1 MAQEQGQEAPKS
13 IRLIGG
19 LFKDTSHVDQP
30 SGSYRH
36 AKNMTINT
44 VYGANSVEFGNKKIA
59 DVSSIGI
66 VIGTIPL
73 DDDRVVYFV
82 LNGSI
87 SEIGLLVGET
97 YSTIFS
103 PTSPQAT
110 NTNGQLIDVDLKFS
124 PSNPIKGTYKL
135 QADGDIFVYWTDDLN
150 PPRTLNVTRQL
161 NSLPNLLY
169 GRNPINSPDTAFIN
183 QLNLFP
189 HAGPVPHIGLDGV
202 YSGGGC
208 KTGVYYLAIAYA
220 DDDLT
225 PTNYVSVS
233 NPVSIVDAPE
243 GVYPIETYDGSPAN
257 VLTGKSIIWDVSNLN
272 TDKRYIKVSIIKKIL
287 GSLSAIDLPLRE
299 IGTAAN
305 MLITYSGEETES
317 ASSLNAV
324 LVDKVEY
331 ETSRT
336 IEQLDSALYQG
347 NLTSKTDLGYQKY
360 ANFIKANPVT
370 KCFNNFDPFV
380 ITGNFLMR
388 RDSDNSVIDQ
398 GYRSPKNIYDYRGY
412 QRDEVYAFYIAFIL
426 KSGKMSYA
434 YHIPGRT
441 DLGPV
446 PRTSLNEMDS
456 DALDLDPLS
465 PNYGTVL
472 GPATDI
478 KEGVSLYDNWVGA
491 QDLINLTGGASNP
504 QGYPYQWYDFSH
516 LIAEGSRNMNYWK
529 NLNEFYPDTEHFD
542 VVDAQFPLNTQTSL
556 RPTNG
561 VKTSVRHHRF
571 PGNKHRPYS
580 TFQASNS
587 DTTANNL
594 LNNSSPTYTIY
605 WYWVVGFVTYG
616 DGTFFAEG
624 AVPVYDWDRAVELQ
638 LANEQEEFNGPIETI
653 GDVGQFHYCDP
664 SQRLWGDSGI
674 EAIFANSGCPIP
686 PGGTAV
692 NGILGDS
699 PTIQFQYSP
708 TGLQPGTPVVFGW
721 NVPNGGM
728 TGCFLNDTE
737 GCSSVGNSTVEEVTS
752 SGIRIST
759 DNMNACHYPNTSW
772 ETAGRGGWI
781 AWGSCDYA
789 LKDSPNIEDEPFTQS
804 VCALGIQFSDIK
816 IPKSIADQ
824 IQGFR
829 IYHAKRTH
837 ENRTIIGQ
845 APIHGMGDRKNM
857 DVSGCDGGGTTQG
870 LLDYYLPGGQPN
882 GTIAPTGWTTADIGT
897 QVLKSALYPRE
908 LYSFHDFYL
917 LNRRP
922 SLAQATH
929 LRLQYKLE
937 MFNFKG
943 PASYNID
950 GELSDSENEVFSCL
964 KPEVVTSFHLAGD
977 QRRVINGTF
986 PVKLNWLLRDNAK
999 DYITGN
1005 IIHKGDSKGFGGII
1019 YAIGGQS
1026 HVALRPLR
1034 YLIELPCSFGAS
1046 WRDVRGDRAKV
1057 SYASYTKDDTNFNYE
1072 DVVTKESFMVYLANL
1087 HAFKT
1092 DVYNSIETQS
1102 LVWTGYEVLGTDIN
1116 RFVVDENGV
1125 PISSIPT
1132 PIQVIDGTTYGNNP
1146 VTQGGVSI
1154 PSQWGNP
1161 VAYGNFQTSSIFGGD
1176 TFICRY
1182 GYRMTHREEVNS
1194 IKNSSTGLNMGSI
1207 DNKSVIMSIVE
1218 SSENINF
1225 RHIENLPEPYFPG
1238 DSLANVL
1245 KVKADTDLTYNPDQE
1260 TGKIKYNEDYSSE
1273 NDLKVV
1279 LPFPFYLTQPEV
1291 HTARVIRSA
1300 RTTSGSIVD
1309 NYRIWQVEQSKELNN
1324 KYGKLEKISA
1334 ISNLLLFHMENGLYI
1349 TKGKQTMKT
1358 SEGEATVGSGDIFTQ
1373 EPDLIVHN
1381 DSGYLGTQSRFADI
1395 VTPQGYFF
1403 VDMRKLKIFLVSK
1416 GAPTELTANEY
1427 GLSNWFQA
1435 NLPFAL
1441 NQYGYTGGESS
1452 HINGLGYHSVWDERY
1467 QRVILTK
1474 RDLIPTIAFTSN
1486 LQKGL
1491 NTLSSPGVGIIIVKG
1506 NLYSRVNALDAWEPL
1521 YPTIY
1526 TTYNGEP
1533 LFTRSGWTI
1542 SFLPSSEEKGTVG
1555 VWESFHDYIP
1565 YMYSYTGVD
1574 VLSNNDIG
1582 PSNTLILD
1590 RGIYK
1595 HNDEVNPGLF
1605 YNVLYPSEIEVI
1617 LNMAPTIDKLYSS
1630 LSFFTE
1636 VFSPSTVRNKK
1647 ELDAGFTSFILYTD
1661 SGMSQVTPIE
1671 YLINTRKLGSEWKI
1685 NEFRDMSAQSVDS
1698 SAYFIGPY
1706 SGSNYNV
1713 PGANIMGNQ
1722 NTGALTHLSI
1732 PNLIVDGMNETVNP
1746 AYLNLNKPWYEQ
1758 RKFTGRYMSVK
1769 LICDNTARN
1778 WVNLLAVNSEVKAY
1792 IR

>member
-1 MAQEQGQEAPKS
+1 MAKEQGQEAPKS

-30 SGSYRH
+30 AGSYRH

-44 VYGANSVEFGNKKIA
+44 IYGANSVEFGNEKIA

-110 NTNGQLIDVDLKFS
+110 NTNGQLIDVNLKFS

-161 NSLPNLLY
+161 NSPSNFLLY

-208 KTGVYYLAIAYA
+208 KTGVYYLALAYA

-305 MLITYSGEETES
+305 ILITYSGEETES

-360 ANFIKANPVT
+360 ANFIKAKPVT

-380 ITGNFLMR
+380 ITSGFLMK
-388 RDSDNSVIDQ
+388 RDSDNAVIDQ

-434 YHIPGRT
+434 YHIPGREAI
-441 DLGPV
+441 DAV
-446 PRTSLNEMDS
+446 PLNDIDEMLA
-456 DALDLDPLS
+456 DAIGLIPSTNPNIYEGLS
-465 PNYGTVL
+465 IQNQYNEV
-472 GPATDI
+472 ATQDI
-478 KEGVSLYDNWVGA
+478 
-491 QDLINLTGGASNP
+491 INLTGTSNP

-516 LIAEGSRNMNYWK
+516 LVAEGSRDMNYWK
-529 NLNEFYPDTEHFD
+529 NLNEFYPNTEHFD
-542 VVDAQFPLNTQTSL
+542 VVDAQLPLNTQTSL

-561 VKTSVRHHRF
+561 VKTGVRHHRF
-571 PGNKHRPYS
+571 PGNKHPTYS
-580 TFQASNS
+580 TITKSNASEI
-587 DTTANNL
+587 
-594 LNNSSPTYTIY
+594 SSTIQNTQTYTIY
-605 WYWVVGFVTYG
+605 WYWFSGMNNTG
-616 DGTFFAEG
+616 GTLTAEG
-624 AVPVYDWDRAVELQ
+624 VVSNYNWEAAVQQQQAFG
-638 LANEQEEFNGPIETI
+638 NNGLENHTPF
-653 GDVGQFHYCDP
+653 DVGQWYYCDP
-664 SQRLWGDSGI
+664 SNKLWRQSDLD
-674 EAIFANSGCPIP
+674 ALFFNSGCPP
-686 PGGTAV
+686 PNGTSNVTFNYATTGINVGTDVVWGYVRPDGGQFDTPTSFCQTQPNYPGASTTADEIGCGGMGNNSVTAV
-692 NGILGDS
+692 NGTTITINSSDLGTCEWPDE
-699 PTIQFQYSP
+699 
-708 TGLQPGTPVVFGW
+708 GW
-721 NVPNGGM
+721 
-728 TGCFLNDTE
+728 
-737 GCSSVGNSTVEEVTS
+737 SSVG
-752 SGIRIST
+752 R
-759 DNMNACHYPNTSW
+759 P
-772 ETAGRGGWI
+772 GWI
-781 AWGSCDYA
+781 AWASCDNE
-789 LKDSPNIEDEPFTQS
+789 LKSETTLRHD

-816 IPKSIADQ
+816 IPRSIANQ

-829 IYHAKRTH
+829 IYRAKRTH

-857 DVSGCDGGGTTQG
+857 DISGCDGGGTG
-870 LLDYYLPGGQPN
+870 IGKIDYFLPGGQP
-882 GTIAPTGWTTADIGT
+882 TTVFPPTSWTVGT
-897 QVLKSALYPRE
+897 QTTDSSKSPRE
-908 LYSFHDFYL
+908 LYSFYDFYL
-917 LNRRP
+917 LNRQP

-929 LRLQYKLE
+929 IRLQYQLS

-943 PASYNID
+943 PTSYNNTGIVTD
-950 GELSDSENEVFSCL
+950 TFANTYSCF
-964 KPEVVTSFHLAGD
+964 KPTVITSFHLSGDHTRSAG
-977 QRRVINGTF
+977 NT
-986 PVKLNWLLRDNAK
+986 VKLNWLLQDSAK
-999 DYITGN
+999 DYIVGN
-1005 IIHKGDSKGFGGII
+1005 TIKMGDANGFGGII
-1019 YAIGGQS
+1019 YNVGGSS

-1034 YLIELPCSFGAS
+1034 FLIELPSNFSES
-1046 WRDVRGDRAKV
+1046 WKDIRQDKTKVAFVDYTADPTDYAKG
-1057 SYASYTKDDTNFNYE
+1057 
-1072 DVVTKESFMVYLANL
+1072 FMVYLANL
-1087 HAFKT
+1087 HAFKS
-1092 DVYNSIETQS
+1092 DVYNSVETQD
-1102 LVWTGYEVLGTDIN
+1102 LVWTGYEVLGDDLE
-1116 RFVVDENGV
+1116 RFIVEDDGAVATTV
-1125 PISSIPT
+1125 PVIPVT
-1132 PIQVIDGTTYGNNP
+1132 DGTTYGAPPQIGNY
-1146 VTQGGVSI
+1146 GGAVE
-1154 PSQWGNP
+1154 
-1161 VAYGNFQTSSIFGGD
+1161 YGNFTTESIFGGD
-1176 TFICRY
+1176 IFICRY
-1182 GYRMTHREEVNS
+1182 GYRMTHREEVNF
-1194 IKNSSTGLNMGSI
+1194 INTPTTGLNAGSI
-1207 DNKSVIMSIVE
+1207 DYKSVIMTIVE
-1218 SSENINF
+1218 STENINY
-1225 RHIENLPEPYFPG
+1225 RHIENGKEPYFPG
-1238 DSLANVL
+1238 DSLSNVL
-1245 KVKADTDLTYNPDQE
+1245 KIPADTDLTYNPDTE
-1260 TGKIKYNEDYSSE
+1260 TGRMKYNEDYSSE
-1273 NDLKVV
+1273 NDIKKVY
-1279 LPFPFYLTQPEV
+1279 PFPFYLTQPEV

-1309 NYRIWQVEQSKELNN
+1309 NYRIWEVEQSKELNN

-1334 ISNLLLFHMENGLYI
+1334 MANLLLFHMENGLYI

-1358 SEGEATVGSGDIFTQ
+1358 SEGEALIGAGDIFTQ

-1395 VTPQGYFF
+1395 ITPQGYFF

-1435 NLPFAL
+1435 NLPFVL
-1441 NQYGYTGGESS
+1441 SQYGYTGGESS
-1452 HINGLGYHSVWDERY
+1452 HINGIGYHSVWDERY

-1474 RDLIPTIAFTSN
+1474 RDLVPTRAFTRNFLAS
-1486 LQKGL
+1486 QS
-1491 NTLSSPGVGIIIVKG
+1491 TLVFGAPQIGILCVQG
-1506 NLYSRVNALDAWEPL
+1506 TFYSRETAVDVNGDPVPFTPL

-1526 TTYNGEP
+1526 STFNGEP
-1533 LFTRSGWTI
+1533 LFTRSGWTV
-1542 SFLPSSEEKGTVG
+1542 SFIPSTEEKGAAG

-1630 LSFFTE
+1630 ISIYTE
-1636 VFSPSTVRNKK
+1636 VFSLNTVRNKR

-1722 NTGALTHLSI
+1722 NAGALTHVPI
-1732 PNLIVDGMNETVNP
+1732 PNMLVDGMSEVANP
-1746 AYLNLNKPWYEQ
+1746 GYLDLSKPWYEQ

-1769 LICDNTARN
+1769 LICDNTAKN
-1778 WVNLLAVNSEVKAY
+1778 WVNLLAVNSEIKAY

>member
-44 VYGANSVEFGNKKIA
+44 IYGANSVEFGNKKIA

-135 QADGDIFVYWTDDLN
+135 QADGDIVVYWTDDLN
-150 PPRTLNVTRQL
+150 PPRAFNVTRQL
-161 NSLPNLLY
+161 VSSSNLLY
-169 GRNPINSPDTAFIN
+169 GKDPATSPDTAFIN

-189 HAGPVPHIGLDGV
+189 HAGPVPHLGLKGV
-202 YSGGGC
+202 FSGGGC
-208 KTGVYYLAIAYA
+208 KTGVYYIAVGYA
-220 DDDLT
+220 DEDLT

-243 GVYPIETYDGSPAN
+243 GVYPIETYDGSPSN
-257 VLTGKSIIWDVSNLN
+257 VLTGKSIIWELTNLN
-272 TDKRYIKVSIIKKIL
+272 TDKRFLRVSIIRKIL
-287 GSLSAIDLPLRE
+287 GSLSAIDLPMKE
-299 IGTAAN
+299 VDSTGS

-336 IEQLDSALYQG
+336 MEQLDSALYQG

-360 ANFIKANPVT
+360 ANFIKARPVT
-370 KCFNNFDPFV
+370 KCFNDFDPF
-380 ITGNFLMR
+380 ILSQDFLGSR
-388 RDSDNSVIDQ
+388 KSNNATIDN
-398 GYRSPKNIYDYRGY
+398 GYRYPKNIYDYKGY

-426 KSGKMSYA
+426 KSGKVSYA
-434 YHIPGRT
+434 YHIPGR
-441 DLGPV
+441 
-446 PRTSLNEMDS
+446 E
-456 DALDLDPLS
+456 ALDAVPLNDIDEMLADS
-465 PNYGTVL
+465 IFQIPQSNPNIY
-472 GPATDI
+472 
-478 KEGVSLYDNWVGA
+478 EGLNIPSQNSNIQSWYIEG
-491 QDLINLTGGASNP
+491 LTGASNP

-516 LIAEGSRNMNYWK
+516 LVSYGSRDMNYWM
-529 NLNEFYPDTEHFD
+529 NLNEFYPDTENFV
-542 VVDAQFPLNTQTSL
+542 VVDAQLPLNTQTSL

-571 PGNKHRPYS
+571 PGNKHPNYS
-580 TFQASNS
+580 TVQSSTASEISTTLTNS
-587 DTTANNL
+587 AAIRYRVL
-594 LNNSSPTYTIY
+594 
-605 WYWVVGFVTYG
+605 WYWFGGIGNYSGDLRIEGNCPNNNWDAAVNYQVGFG
-616 DGTFFAEG
+616 NDGIE
-624 AVPVYDWDRAVELQ
+624 DRGLSNTSTV
-638 LANEQEEFNGPIETI
+638 
-653 GDVGQFHYCDP
+653 HCDP
-664 SQRLWGDSGI
+664 SIRLWSVNELQYAFRNAGCTPPTNYNDVTFEYSSIGPMVNDWVVWGYNVVEADQPFCNYGIDS
-674 EAIFANSGCPIP
+674 
-686 PGGTAV
+686 
-692 NGILGDS
+692 D
-699 PTIQFQYSP
+699 
-708 TGLQPGTPVVFGW
+708 
-721 NVPNGGM
+721 
-728 TGCFLNDTE
+728 
-737 GCSSVGNSTVEEVTS
+737 GCSAIGSSSVSSVSGNILTINTIPLQNCEWPDAIDS
-752 SGIRIST
+752 
-759 DNMNACHYPNTSW
+759 YP
-772 ETAGRGGWI
+772 RPGWI
-781 AWGSCDYA
+781 AWGVCDTGE
-789 LKDSPNIEDEPFTQS
+789 LEQTEGGNKLSHN

-816 IPKSIADQ
+816 IPRSIANQ

-829 IYHAKRTH
+829 IYRAKRTH

-845 APIHGMGDRKNM
+845 APIHGMADRKNI
-857 DVSGCDGGGTTQG
+857 DISGCDGGGVNIG
-870 LLDYYLPGGQPN
+870 NLDYYLPGGQPA
-882 GTIAPTGWTTADIGT
+882 GTFAPVTWTLPSGA
-897 QVLKSALYPRE
+897 QVPGSSQFPRE
-908 LYSFHDFYL
+908 VYSFHDFYL
-917 LNRRP
+917 LNRQP

-929 LRLQYKLE
+929 LRLQYQLS
-937 MFNFKG
+937 MFNFRGPTEYNVKG
-943 PASYNID
+943 TISSPLALPEPEY
-950 GELSDSENEVFSCL
+950 SCL
-964 KPEVVTSFHLAGD
+964 RPQVVTSFHISGD
-977 QRRVINGTF
+977 HIRSVGDT
-986 PVKLNWLLRDNAK
+986 VKLNWILKDTAK
-999 DYITGN
+999 AYVIGNTIYRGDYN
-1005 IIHKGDSKGFGGII
+1005 GFGGSI
-1019 YAIGGQS
+1019 YAIGGHTHIAISPIQ
-1026 HVALRPLR
+1026 
-1034 YLIELPCSFGAS
+1034 YLMELPCSFRAS
-1046 WRDVRGDRAKV
+1046 WRDIRTDKSRV
-1057 SYASYTKDDTNFNYE
+1057 SFASYTSNPTDFNYGTSSITGTSRE
-1072 DVVTKESFMVYLANL
+1072 AFMAYLANL
-1087 HAFKT
+1087 HAFKS
-1092 DVYNSIETQS
+1092 DVYNSVETQD
-1102 LVWTGYEVLGTDIN
+1102 LVWTGYEVLGN
-1116 RFVVDENGV
+1116 NLERFIVEDDGVISTTV
-1125 PISSIPT
+1125 PIVPVT
-1132 PIQVIDGTTYGNNP
+1132 DGTTYGTPPLISNY
-1146 VTQGGVSI
+1146 GGLVE
-1154 PSQWGNP
+1154 
-1161 VAYGNFQTSSIFGGD
+1161 YGNFTTESIFGGD
-1176 TFICRY
+1176 IFICRY

-1194 IKNSSTGLNMGSI
+1194 ITSVQTGQNIGSI
-1207 DNKSVIMSIVE
+1207 DHKSVIMTIVE
-1218 SSENINF
+1218 STENINF
-1225 RHIENLPEPYFPG
+1225 RHMENDKEPYFPG

-1245 KVKADTDLTYNPDQE
+1245 KVPADTDLTYNPDTE
-1260 TGKIKYNEDYSSE
+1260 TGKMKYNEDYSSE
-1273 NDLKVV
+1273 NDIKVV
-1279 LPFPFYLTQPEV
+1279 LPFPFYLTQPET
-1291 HTARVIRSA
+1291 HAARVIRSA

-1309 NYRIWQVEQSKELNN
+1309 NYRIWEVDQSKELNN

-1416 GAPTELTANEY
+1416 GAPAELTANEY

-1441 NQYGYTGGESS
+1441 NQYGYTGGETS
-1452 HINGLGYHSVWDERY
+1452 HINGIGYHSVWDERY

-1474 RDLIPTIAFTSN
+1474 RDLIPTTTFTSN
-1486 LQKGL
+1486 LQRGL
-1491 NTLSSPGVGIIIVKG
+1491 STLSSPGVGIIIVQG
-1506 NLYSRVNALDAWEPL
+1506 NLYSRTNALDAWKPL

-1582 PSNTLILD
+1582 ASNTLILD

-1722 NTGALTHLSI
+1722 NTGTLTHLSI

>member
-124 PSNPIKGTYKL
+124 LSNPIKGTYKL
-135 QADGDIFVYWTDDLN
+135 QADGDMFVYWTDDLN
-150 PPRTLNVTRQL
+150 PPRAFNVTRQL
-161 NSLPNLLY
+161 ASPSNLLY
-169 GRNPINSPDTAFIN
+169 GRDPATSPDTAFIN

-189 HAGPVPHIGLDGV
+189 HAGPVPHLGLKGV
-202 YSGGGC
+202 FSGGGC
-208 KTGVYYLAIAYA
+208 KTGVYYLAVGYA
-220 DDDLT
+220 DEDLT

-243 GVYPIETYDGSPAN
+243 GVYPIETYDGSPSN
-257 VLTGKSIIWDVSNLN
+257 VLTGKSIIWELTNLN
-272 TDKRYIKVSIIKKIL
+272 TDKRFLRVSIVRKIL
-287 GSLSAIDLPLRE
+287 GSLSAIDLPMKE
-299 IGTAAN
+299 VDSTGS
-305 MLITYSGEETES
+305 MFITYSGEETES

-336 IEQLDSALYQG
+336 MEQLDSALYQG

-360 ANFIKANPVT
+360 ANFIKATPVT

-380 ITGNFLMR
+380 ISQDFLGNR
-388 RDSDNSVIDQ
+388 KSNNAIIEN
-398 GYRSPKNIYDYRGY
+398 GYRSPKNIYDYKGY
-412 QRDEVYAFYIAFIL
+412 QRDEVYPFYIAFVL
-426 KSGKMSYA
+426 KSGRVAYA
-434 YHIPGRT
+434 YHIPGREALPEI
-441 DLGPV
+441 D
-446 PRTSLNEMDS
+446 RTLLNEMDGDYIGAGNS
-456 DALDLDPLS
+456 
-465 PNYGTVL
+465 TV
-472 GPATDI
+472 I
-478 KEGVSLYDNWVGA
+478 KEDRSIYDNWIGA
-491 QDLINLTGGASNP
+491 QDVINLTGTSNP

-516 LIAEGSRNMNYWK
+516 LVIEGSRNMNYWM

-542 VVDAQFPLNTQTSL
+542 VVDAQLPLNTQTSL

-561 VKTSVRHHRF
+561 VKTGVRHHRF
-571 PGNKHRPYS
+571 PGNKHPTYS
-580 TFQASNS
+580 TITKSNASEINS
-587 DTTANNL
+587 TIQNTL
-594 LNNSSPTYTIY
+594 QTYTIY
-605 WYWVVGFVTYG
+605 WYWFSGMNNTGGVLT
-616 DGTFFAEG
+616 AEG
-624 AVPVYDWDRAVELQ
+624 AVSNYNWDAAVQ
-638 LANEQEEFNGPIETI
+638 QQQAFGNNGLENHTPF
-653 GDVGQFHYCDP
+653 DAGQWYYCDP
-664 SQRLWGDSGI
+664 SNKSWRQSDLD
-674 EAIFANSGCPIP
+674 ALFLNSGCPP
-686 PGGTAV
+686 PIGTDNVNFSYATTGINVGTDVVWGYVRPDGGQFDTPTSFCQTQPTFPGADTVADEIGCGGMGNSAVTAV
-692 NGILGDS
+692 NG
-699 PTIQFQYSP
+699 TIIRI
-708 TGLQPGTPVVFGW
+708 
-721 NVPNGGM
+721 N
-728 TGCFLNDTE
+728 
-737 GCSSVGNSTVEEVTS
+737 S
-752 SGIRIST
+752 SGLGTCEWPDSQWDST
-759 DNMNACHYPNTSW
+759 
-772 ETAGRGGWI
+772 GRPGWI
-781 AWGSCDYA
+781 AWASCDNE
-789 LKDSPNIEDEPFTQS
+789 LKSETTLRHD

-816 IPKSIADQ
+816 IPRSIANQ

-829 IYHAKRTH
+829 IYRAKRTH

-857 DVSGCDGGGTTQG
+857 DISGCDGGGTG
-870 LLDYYLPGGQPN
+870 IGKIDYFLPGGQP
-882 GTIAPTGWTTADIGT
+882 TTVFPPTSWTAGIQTTDSS
-897 QVLKSALYPRE
+897 KFPRE
-908 LYSFHDFYL
+908 LYSFYDFYL
-917 LNRRP
+917 LNRQP

-929 LRLQYKLE
+929 IRLQYQLS

-943 PASYNID
+943 PTSYNNTGIVTD
-950 GELSDSENEVFSCL
+950 TFANTYSCF
-964 KPEVVTSFHLAGD
+964 KPTVITSFHLSGDHTRSAGS
-977 QRRVINGTF
+977 T
-986 PVKLNWLLRDNAK
+986 VKLNWLLQDSAK
-999 DYITGN
+999 DYIV
-1005 IIHKGDSKGFGGII
+1005 GDTIKMGDANGFGGII
-1019 YAIGGQS
+1019 YNVGGSS

-1034 YLIELPCSFGAS
+1034 FLIELPCNFSES
-1046 WRDVRGDRAKV
+1046 WRDIRQDKTKVAFVDYTTDPTNYAKG
-1057 SYASYTKDDTNFNYE
+1057 
-1072 DVVTKESFMVYLANL
+1072 FMVYLANL
-1087 HAFKT
+1087 HAFKS
-1092 DVYNSIETQS
+1092 DVYNSVETQD
-1102 LVWTGYEVLGTDIN
+1102 LVWTGYEVLGDDLE
-1116 RFVVDENGV
+1116 RFIVEDDGAVATTVPVVPV
-1125 PISSIPT
+1125 T
-1132 PIQVIDGTTYGNNP
+1132 DGTTYGA
-1146 VTQGGVSI
+1146 V
-1154 PSQWGNP
+1154 PSQP
-1161 VAYGNFQTSSIFGGD
+1161 VQYGNFTTESIFGGD

-1182 GYRMTHREEVNS
+1182 GYRMTHREEVNF
-1194 IKNSSTGLNMGSI
+1194 INTPTTGLNAGSI
-1207 DNKSVIMSIVE
+1207 DYKSVIMTIVE
-1218 SSENINF
+1218 STENINY
-1225 RHIENLPEPYFPG
+1225 RHIENGREPYFPG

-1245 KVKADTDLTYNPDQE
+1245 KISADTDLTYNPDTE
-1260 TGKIKYNEDYSSE
+1260 TGRMKYNEDYSSE
-1273 NDLKVV
+1273 NDIKVV
-1279 LPFPFYLTQPEV
+1279 LPFPFYLTQPET

-1300 RTTSGSIVD
+1300 RTTSGSILD
-1309 NYRIWQVEQSKELNN
+1309 NYRIWEVEQSKELNN
-1324 KYGKLEKISA
+1324 KYGRLEKISA

-1358 SEGEATVGSGDIFTQ
+1358 SEGEATIGSGDIFTQ

-1381 DSGYLGTQSRFADI
+1381 DSGYLGTQSRFADV

-1403 VDMRKLKIFLVSK
+1403 VDMRKLKIFFVSK

-1441 NQYGYTGGESS
+1441 NQYGYTGGETS
-1452 HINGLGYHSVWDERY
+1452 HINGIGYHSVWDERY

-1474 RDLIPTIAFTSN
+1474 RDLIPTAAFISYWLGVRTD
-1486 LQKGL
+1486 LGIVA
-1491 NTLSSPGVGIIIVKG
+1491 PGVGIITVRGKF
-1506 NLYSRVNALDAWEPL
+1506 YQRTAPL
-1521 YPTIY
+1521 TEWVELSPTIY
-1526 TTYNGEP
+1526 ITYNSES

-1722 NTGALTHLSI
+1722 NAGALTHLSI